1 MDRSGWTAFKDPTAS
16 PFDTLSEA
24 ADKLRWMDRRAMRR
38 EGATNRVHSVQPFPG
53 SLRTEQHRAK
63 AEPLGLLN
71 LPLGA
76 RQLRTI
82 SGKYDRPPERYVRV
96 DPLRFGH
103 ANDLAH
109 RVAHRPIVRTSGISA
124 MACGH
129 YRGAGREQ
137 RGTPS
142 AIASRRAEAGDLGI

>member
-1 MDRSGWTAFKDPTAS
+1 LDRSGWTAFKDPTAS

-24 ADKLRWMDRRAMRR
+24 ADKLRWMDRCAMRSK
-38 EGATNRVHSVQPFPG
+38 GATDRVRSVQPFPR

-63 AEPLGLLN
+63 AEPIGLRSL
-71 LPLGA
+71 LLGA
-76 RQLRTI
+76 RQLRAI
-82 SGKYDRPPERYVRV
+82 SGKYYRASERYIRIYA
-96 DPLRFGH
+96 LRFGH

-124 MACGH
+124 IPCGH
-129 YRGAGREQ
+129 NRCAGREE

-142 AIASRRAEAGDLGI
+142 AIASRRAEASDLGI